1 MLKIYR
7 WCGVVGLSD
16 DGVVV
21 AHEILVSA
29 PVLFGFRSYWDL
41 VGLGPL
47 GFRDQ
52 GFWDRLENRR
62 YMNFLIPEANAAS
75 LSVISFLTT
84 SMDTDLNF
92 SI

>member
-1 MLKIYR
+1 ME
-7 WCGVVGLSD
+7 WGGW
-16 DGVVV
+16 VV